1 MKIKLNKPNI
11 KIPKITIYGIDVIKN
26 LGFFALYIIIT
37 LLAITLIIAPS
48 IKKFKQTQKKYFE
61 AKYEFNMVNNQ
72 YNKTLNEL
80 KMLKKEN
87 AKILNAFRR
96 DFNINNFKNF
106 ASQFME
112 ITSIEKNGTKP
123 FKKDFLTT
131 IYFVK
136 SKINS
141 PKDFYD
147 FIDAL
152 KNYKYIVKVYF
163 PINFQKEGKKILL
176 TLKLEH
182 YRLKNSKALKA
193 EEKAH

>member
-26 LGFFALYIIIT
+26 LGFFTLYIIIT

-182 YRLKNSKALKA
+182 YRLKNPKR
-193 EEKAH
+193 